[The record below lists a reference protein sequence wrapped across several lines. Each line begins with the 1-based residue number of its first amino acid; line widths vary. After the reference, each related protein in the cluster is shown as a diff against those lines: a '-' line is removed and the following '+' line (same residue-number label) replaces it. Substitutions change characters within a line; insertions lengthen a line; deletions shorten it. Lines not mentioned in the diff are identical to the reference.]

1 MSSSDWI
8 EARLRG
14 WLTAPAPGGL
24 ARLASTAAVAAIAM
38 HERAV
43 PFWPIARIEA
53 LQLRR
58 IRAALRHAKAS
69 VPFYRDSLQ
78 RWGLDPDRVQSAAD
92 LARLPMIDGSD
103 LAADP
108 MRFVAEPFRRTGR
121 EVFKTSG
128 SSGGL
133 RKPIFWDHA
142 SLLLRAARGERD
154 RVVMARLAGEPWRQ
168 VIAREFLTNERRHA
182 LARWIGI
189 RTHGHQRLL
198 ILPADFSSRTQRT
211 IYSERTVIPRKPVH
225 YHHLPPAVPFHVAA
239 AHLAAIGPR
248 VVFSFGSYA
257 DQFFHFLHASGIKIP
272 LPRLWVYLG
281 DRLSAGGRDLAEG
294 MGCAV
299 YAVYGAMEAGTIG
312 FQCENREGFHLNSD
326 LCAVRIADGD
336 GNDVAPGEVGD
347 VVISPLD
354 NRAMALFNYRL
365 GDRAA
370 ISPEPCGCGRSLP
383 LLVRLEGRRSEIIRL
398 ADGRDL
404 SSLAIEASF
413 AAELRRTIQAQIEQE
428 APGRLR
434 WRIVAAS
441 PADNEALRDA
451 FVRRG
456 RNVLG
461 SATTLEVEFVDH
473 IARTPAGKF
482 SRMLVRSDTM
492 PDAQ

>member
-1 MSSSDWI
+1 
-8 EARLRG
+8 
-14 WLTAPAPGGL
+14 
-24 ARLASTAAVAAIAM
+24 
-38 HERAV
+38 
-43 PFWPIARIEA
+43 
-53 LQLRR
+53 
-58 IRAALRHAKAS
+58 
-69 VPFYRDSLQ
+69 
-78 RWGLDPDRVQSAAD
+78 
-92 LARLPMIDGSD
+92 
-103 LAADP
+103 
-108 MRFVAEPFRRTGR
+108 
-121 EVFKTSG
+121 
-128 SSGGL
+128 
-133 RKPIFWDHA
+133 
-142 SLLLRAARGERD
+142 
-154 RVVMARLAGEPWRQ
+154 
-168 VIAREFLTNERRHA
+168 
-182 LARWIGI
+182 
-189 RTHGHQRLL
+189 
-198 ILPADFSSRTQRT
+198 
-211 IYSERTVIPRKPVH
+211 
-225 YHHLPPAVPFHVAA
+225 
-239 AHLAAIGPR
+239 
-248 VVFSFGSYA
+248 
-257 DQFFHFLHASGIKIP
+257 
-272 LPRLWVYLG
+272 
-281 DRLSAGGRDLAEG
+281 

-383 LLVRLEGRRSEIIRL
+383 LLVQLEGRRSEIIRL

-461 SATTLEVEFVDH
+461 AATTLEVEFVDH
-473 IARTPAGKF
+473 IARTAAGKF
-482 SRMLVRSDTM
+482 NRMLVQSDAM
-492 PDAQ
+492 RDAQ